1 MRGVQRH
8 NVHQAATS
16 WRFHIA
22 FPSLGSLIIT
32 SCIMPQLNYA
42 ILSFKVHFIQCG
54 RNHFCRNVSKR
65 KRMEKKTNKQTSKY
79 ARFPFVFPRKTA
91 KIERKKVS
99 WCVVD
104 NCSLPPRCC
113 GIECDQKSAITQCL
127 SEQVVLRV
135 PCWQVPELPV
145 SPIIT

>member
-1 MRGVQRH
+1 
-8 NVHQAATS
+8 
-16 WRFHIA
+16 
-22 FPSLGSLIIT
+22 
-32 SCIMPQLNYA
+32 
-42 ILSFKVHFIQCG
+42 
-54 RNHFCRNVSKR
+54 
-65 KRMEKKTNKQTSKY
+65 MEKKTNKQTSKY
-79 ARFPFVFPRKTA
+79 ALSLLSFQE

-135 PCWQVPELPV
+135 PCWQVPEVPV

>member
-1 MRGVQRH
+1 
-8 NVHQAATS
+8 
-16 WRFHIA
+16 
-22 FPSLGSLIIT
+22 
-32 SCIMPQLNYA
+32 MPQLNYA
-42 ILSFKVHFIQCG
+42 ILSLGAFHPVRPESFLPQRTFQKG
-54 RNHFCRNVSKR
+54 NAWKR
-65 KRMEKKTNKQTSKY
+65 KQTNKLVSMLVSLLSFQE
-79 ARFPFVFPRKTA
+79 

-135 PCWQVPELPV
+135 PCWQVPEVPV
-145 SPIIT
+145 SPYLIHAG

>member
-1 MRGVQRH
+1 
-8 NVHQAATS
+8 
-16 WRFHIA
+16 
-22 FPSLGSLIIT
+22 
-32 SCIMPQLNYA
+32 
-42 ILSFKVHFIQCG
+42 
-54 RNHFCRNVSKR
+54 
-65 KRMEKKTNKQTSKY
+65 MEKKTNKQTSKY

-104 NCSLPPRCC
+104 NCSLPPRFC

-135 PCWQVPELPV
+135 PCWQVPEVPV
-145 SPIIT
+145 SPYLIHAG